1 MCEYCRDG
9 IGTGKSIL
17 HDDEYSLVNIFIVN
31 GMLWEKT
38 MDMGI
43 EINYCPMCGRK
54 VSD

>member
-31 GMLWEKT
+31 GSNVWKK
-38 MDMGI
+38 G
-43 EINYCPMCGRK
+43 K
-54 VSD
+54 